1 MGLSEGAA
9 PKALQSREGRRARHR
24 RGRRRSIAALSVALI
39 LALLV
44 LDQLGC
50 RRLSGED
57 FVPKEALAQ
66 DLRRH
71 VEALASPAW
80 GGRKPGTPGNTEAAR
95 YLAGELEK
103 AGFLPL
109 PSLGGYLAPLGVP

>member
-9 PKALQSREGRRARHR
+9 AKTPDRRNPSLGARR
-24 RGRRRSIAALSVALI
+24 VRNRRRSILALSTAVVLGLI
-39 LALLV
+39 V
-44 LDQLGC
+44 LEQLGV

-57 FVPKEALAQ
+57 FPPKEALAQ

-71 VEALASPAW
+71 VEALASPSW
-80 GGRKPGTPGNTEAAR
+80 GGRKPGTPGNAEAAR

-103 AGFLPL
+103 AGVLPL
-109 PSLGGYLAPLGVP
+109 PSL